1 MKKDKE
7 TIGKKLRQLR
17 RGKRMTQEEV
27 ADAVSITRSTIS
39 NYEIGRR
46 TPHLKE
52 LQRIAA
58 FFGVGLDY
66 FGMTPTDEI
75 YDLLTRA
82 KEVFESEEVPT
93 DVKEELYREF
103 MRLYLNLKGD

>member
-7 TIGKKLRQLR
+7 TIGKKLRHLR

-27 ADAVSITRSTIS
+27 ADAVNITRSTIS

>member
-1 MKKDKE
+1 MNKDKE
-7 TIGKKLRQLR
+7 TIGKKLRHLR

-27 ADAVSITRSTIS
+27 ADAVNITRSTIS

-75 YDLLTRA
+75 YDLLSRA
-82 KEVFESEEVPT
+82 KEVFESEDVPT
-93 DVKEELYREF
+93 DTKEELYREF
-103 MRLYLNLKGD
+103 MRLYLNLKEK